1 MTDGV
6 VHEVQDF
13 KTSSKKKRRKKKNS
27 NNREGGAGFDNCPNV
42 SPDTFS
48 LGCN

>member
-13 KTSSKKKRRKKKNS
+13 KAFSEKKKRKEKNS
-27 NNREGGAGFDNCPNV
+27 NNRESGAGFDNCPNV
-42 SPDTFS
+42 SPGIFS